1 MENIDE
7 GKLKA
12 QVTRNRVYKAIG
24 QLLSKDIL
32 TEGYHKA

>member
-12 QVTRNRVYKAIG
+12 QVTRNRAAKIVCQQCRNI
-24 QLLSKDIL
+24 
-32 TEGYHKA
+32 T